1 MCGRASNA
9 KSEYYKESLLLSM
22 PKPREISGSS
32 STLLGYWKP
41 KLGVSDRIRRDRP
54 LLSVLALYV
63 D

>member
-9 KSEYYKESLLLSM
+9 KSEYYKESLILSM

-32 STLLGYWKP
+32 STLIGTWKP
-41 KLGVSDRIRRDRP
+41 KIGVSDSNRRDSKILRE
-54 LLSVLALYV
+54 LALYV